1 MDERNGLFREMQKND
16 GCFKTNEKNN
26 KNERFK
32 IVNKFEK
39 TIDFTER
46 NNFPKDLK
54 KTFFYCS
61 IDFFEQ
67 ICEKLSFLMNEQF
80 Y

>member
-1 MDERNGLFREMQKND
+1 MND
-16 GCFKTNEKNN
+16 LKQLTNLK
-26 KNERFK
+26 
-32 IVNKFEK
+32 K

>member
-54 KTFFYCS
+54 KKHFFIAQS
-61 IDFFEQ
+61 IFSNKFV
-67 ICEKLSFLMNEQF
+67 KNYRF
-80 Y
+80 